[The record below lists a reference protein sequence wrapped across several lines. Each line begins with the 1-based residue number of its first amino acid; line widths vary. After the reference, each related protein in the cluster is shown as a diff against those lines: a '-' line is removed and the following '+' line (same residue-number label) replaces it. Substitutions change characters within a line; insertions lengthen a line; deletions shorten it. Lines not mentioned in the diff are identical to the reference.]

1 MRGRKALTLAPTPAV
16 WIRVPMPGG
25 RPRSQA
31 SAMRVTPTTTVTS
44 RKLHPVARV
53 TPLSSVE

>member
-1 MRGRKALTLAPTPAV
+1 MTLAPTPAV